1 MKRADMDGFI
11 DNQGNFGVDG
21 IVGPHHEK
29 EGSYDAYIGVYQPC
43 DGRNRVLYTLPES
56 GISVL
61 NVIPP
66 VRNKVNSTDLCGP
79 SSQAKWVNGSQTGR
93 IVFRFM
99 E

>member
-1 MKRADMDGFI
+1 MKRVDMDGFI

-43 DGRNRVLYTLPES
+43 DGRNRVLYTLPE
-56 GISVL
+56 
-61 NVIPP
+61 
-66 VRNKVNSTDLCGP
+66 RNKVNSTDLCGP

>member
-1 MKRADMDGFI
+1 MMRISEYISLVTAETECFI
-11 DNQGNFGVDG
+11 HFPKV
-21 IVGPHHEK
+21 EF
-29 EGSYDAYIGVYQPC
+29 
-43 DGRNRVLYTLPES
+43 LF
-56 GISVL
+56 L

>member
-1 MKRADMDGFI
+1 MKRVDMDGFI
-11 DNQGNFGVDG
+11 DNQGNFGVD
-21 IVGPHHEK
+21 
-29 EGSYDAYIGVYQPC
+29 GSYDAYIGVYQPC

>member
-1 MKRADMDGFI
+1 MKRVDMDGFI

-29 EGSYDAYIGVYQPC
+29 EGSYDAYIGVYQPR
-43 DGRNRVLYTLPES
+43 DGRDRLLYTLPKS

-79 SSQAKWVNGSQTGR
+79 SSQPKWVNGPQTGR
-93 IVFRFM
+93 VIFRFM
-99 E
+99 

>member
-1 MKRADMDGFI
+1 MMRI
-11 DNQGNFGVDG
+11 
-21 IVGPHHEK
+21 
-29 EGSYDAYIGVYQPC
+29 SGVYPAFVTAEI
-43 DGRNRVLYTLPES
+43 RVLYTLPES